1 MHSRNRAGFD
11 HSNSDLPDCHQ
22 ELDSSNHI
30 SLPKA
35 KHPGS
40 FTLECFV
47 AIARF
52 FILCFLTVPGLLP
65 CDSDFSEYRVAN
77 GEIGWWRHSPAP
89 QFVRSLLLVSCDFP

>member
-11 HSNSDLPDCHQ
+11 HSNSDLPDCRQ

-52 FILCFLTVPGLLP
+52 FILCFLTVPGLLHTVLEE
-65 CDSDFSEYRVAN
+65 DLMIFR
-77 GEIGWWRHSPAP
+77 G
-89 QFVRSLLLVSCDFP
+89 LLGGQPGDMTF